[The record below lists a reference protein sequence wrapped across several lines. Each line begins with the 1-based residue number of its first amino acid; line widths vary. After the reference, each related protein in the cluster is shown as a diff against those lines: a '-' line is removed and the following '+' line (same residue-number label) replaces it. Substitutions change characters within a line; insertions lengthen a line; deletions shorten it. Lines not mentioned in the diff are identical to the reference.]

1 MKNKL
6 INIAIDGYS
15 SCGKSSIAKS
25 VSKEFN
31 MKYVD
36 SGAMYRAVTLF
47 FMNHK
52 IISNSKIHHDELLS
66 SIDDIDID
74 FYYNIDLNITETL
87 LNGKNVEHLI
97 RDNNVSNQV
106 SNISQIKEVRDKLIS
121 FQRRMCSSKNVVMDG
136 RDIGTKVMPDA
147 DIKFFITAEIDTRAR
162 RRFDEL
168 IKHNNLITFDQ
179 ILINLNK
186 RDTDDTE
193 REINPLVKS
202 DDAILIDNTSLSY
215 LQQNELIFSLI
226 KNKQDENNN

>member
-179 ILINLNK
+179 VLINLNK

-202 DDAILIDNTSLSY
+202 DDAIVIDNTSLSY
-215 LQQNELIFSLI
+215 LQQNQLIFSLI
-226 KNKQDENNN
+226 KQKQDENNN

>member
-52 IISNSKIHHDELLS
+52 IISNSKINYDKLLR
-66 SIDDIDID
+66 SIDDIDVD
-74 FYYNIDLNITETL
+74 FYYNRDLNITETL

-179 ILINLNK
+179 VLINLNK

-202 DDAILIDNTSLSY
+202 DDAIVIDNTSLSY
-215 LQQNELIFSLI
+215 LQQNQLIFSLI
-226 KNKQDENNN
+226 KQKQDENNN

>member
-52 IISNSKIHHDELLS
+52 IISNSKINYDKLLR

-74 FYYNIDLNITETL
+74 FYYNRDLNITETL
-87 LNGKNVEHLI
+87 LNGKNIEHLI

-168 IKHNNLITFDQ
+168 IKYNNLITFDQ

-202 DDAILIDNTSLSY
+202 DDAIVIDNTSLSY
-215 LQQNELIFSLI
+215 LQQNQLIFSLI
-226 KNKQDENNN
+226 KQKQDENNN

>member
-52 IISNSKIHHDELLS
+52 IISNSKINYDKLLR

-202 DDAILIDNTSLSY
+202 DDAIVIDNTSLSY
-215 LQQNELIFSLI
+215 LQQNQLIFSLI
-226 KNKQDENNN
+226 KQKQDENNN

>member
-74 FYYNIDLNITETL
+74 FYYNIDLNTTETL

-97 RDNNVSNQV
+97 RDNNISNQV
-106 SNISQIKEVRDKLIS
+106 SNVSQIKEVRDKLIS

-147 DIKFFITAEIDTRAR
+147 YIKFFITADIDTRAR

-168 IKHNNLITFDQ
+168 IRCDHLITFDQ
-179 ILINLNK
+179 VLINLNK

-202 DDAILIDNTSLSY
+202 DDAIVIDNTSLSY

-226 KNKQDENNN
+226 KQKQDENNN

>member
-52 IISNSKIHHDELLS
+52 IISNSKINYDKLLR

-179 ILINLNK
+179 VLINLNK

-202 DDAILIDNTSLSY
+202 DDAIVIDNTSLSY
-215 LQQNELIFSLI
+215 LQQNQLIFSLI
-226 KNKQDENNN
+226 KQKQDENNN